1 MNHRHAIRN
10 HTLKLHKRKL
20 MLQTILTAI
29 LLFTIG
35 GTIGAMMALA
45 I

>member
-1 MNHRHAIRN
+1 MNHRHAVRN

-20 MLQTILTAI
+20 ILQTIITGL

-35 GTIGAMMALA
+35 GSIGAMMALA